1 MQDLESQL
9 VGPVGNGAAR
19 RSSSRTA
26 WFAATSALL
35 LCCAL
40 IAVSTLD
47 GSSETVRASLEEESP
62 GVVDPNAPAEEITSD
77 DMAAAEAEAKAEL
90 NAMPTTQAGS
100 IRGSKPTF
108 DAEATSII
116 DGSNYVKHMG
126 EPFWA
131 VTGPHSDDAAEA
143 DSIIDIANHDN
154 MDITGKAGATL
165 YAAAADPKAPA
176 AAWMRGSIPNYRAE
190 SQYILS
196 GVFGNYEKSLE
207 NMPTMAVVSG
217 KLPARTVAYTI
228 IDEAYKDKTS
238 PDCTGSVDKDGV
250 HGVGKG
256 TPPCTALLKFNKP
269 KVDVAAEVEAEAE
282 AGEAE
287 AEASAEGEGET
298 T

>member
-77 DMAAAEAEAKAEL
+77 DIAAAEAEAKAEL
-90 NAMPTTQAGS
+90 NAMATTQAGS

-154 MDITGKAGATL
+154 MDITGKPAPHCTRQPRTL
-165 YAAAADPKAPA
+165 
-176 AAWMRGSIPNYRAE
+176 RR
-190 SQYILS
+190 
-196 GVFGNYEKSLE
+196 
-207 NMPTMAVVSG
+207 
-217 KLPARTVAYTI
+217 RRR
-228 IDEAYKDKTS
+228 
-238 PDCTGSVDKDGV
+238 
-250 HGVGKG
+250 HG
-256 TPPCTALLKFNKP
+256 
-269 KVDVAAEVEAEAE
+269 
-282 AGEAE
+282 
-287 AEASAEGEGET
+287 
-298 T
+298 